1 MTTDA
6 ARVEGPITRRGS
18 GLVRRTAQG
27 DQSAFAAIVDEFGDG
42 ILRRALAILRD
53 EADARDATQETLL
66 RVWRDLPGLRS
77 EERFEAWLDRILV
90 NVCRDR
96 LRHRGRIRVREI
108 RPEIRVDG
116 TEWYGSGFTDPH
128 AGDDRRASIETAFKT
143 LSVDDRSLL
152 VLHHLESRSVA
163 DLASVMRVPVGTVK
177 RRLHTA
183 RARLQRALD
192 EESR

>member
-1 MTTDA
+1 MTTDG
-6 ARVEGPITRRGS
+6 ARVDGPITRRGS
-18 GLVRRTAQG
+18 ELVRRTAQG
-27 DQSAFAAIVDEFGDG
+27 DQAAFAAIVDEVGDG
-42 ILRRALAILRD
+42 ILRRALAILRN

-66 RVWRDLPGLRS
+66 RVWRELPGLRS

-96 LRHRGRIRVREI
+96 LRHQGRIRVREI

-116 TEWYGSGFTDPH
+116 TERYGTEFTDPH
-128 AGDDRRASIETAFKT
+128 AGDDRRASIEAAFKT

-152 VLHHLESRSVA
+152 VLHHLELRSVA

-183 RARLQRALD
+183 RARLQRAL
-192 EESR
+192 EEEFR